1 MGEEPACS
9 SPTVAQPGTDGEA
22 SLHAPAP
29 SSTNKLPVI
38 TLSGLLR
45 GPLVRGIFFFCVF
58 SLFLSSFPYKS
69 LKCIN
74 SSNRNGDQEFAGWLA
89 TSPSS

>member
-38 TLSGLLR
+38 TLSGLLS
-45 GPLVRGIFFFCVF
+45 GPLVRGIFFFPVF
-58 SLFLSSFPYKS
+58 FLCF
-69 LKCIN
+69 
-74 SSNRNGDQEFAGWLA
+74 
-89 TSPSS
+89 